1 MRRWLKVA
9 GCALLALAGLAVAAV
24 IEPWPLVWC
33 VGFPMAYAGAVGV
46 LSEMEII
53 KKDNGDNRKF

>member
-1 MRRWLKVA
+1 MRRWLKVS

-33 VGFPMAYAGAVGV
+33 VGFPMAYAGVMGI
-46 LSEMEII
+46 LSETEIKH
-53 KKDNGDNRKF
+53 KK

>member
-1 MRRWLKVA
+1 MRRGLKVS

-33 VGFPMAYAGAVGV
+33 VGFPMVYAGAIGI
-46 LSEMEII
+46 LSEIDI
-53 KKDNGDNRKF
+53 KHKR